1 MRLSIIA
8 ILSGSFFAET
18 CLADPGEG
26 RIFWTDKDDFQL
38 ESARLDGSDR
48 VTLLSG
54 LADPRGI
61 AVDSAAGK
69 IYWASHEVNGSIF
82 SADCDGSDVATFID
96 GLIEPAD
103 IALDLENRLIYW
115 VEEASS
121 GVGTIRRASL
131 DGGAAELVLGGL
143 TRPYYLEVDVAA
155 GFVYWTDF
163 NNSVIH
169 RATTEGAN
177 SINFITG
184 QTRVRDIAVS
194 DGIIYWCD
202 RNSNQIRSRALDGM
216 GAGTVLFSGGAD
228 RVDRPHGLVL
238 DPETQQMFWTD
249 TEIPQ
254 VNSAAMDGSGSVTT
268 LVSTSL
274 NGAWG
279 IALSKPVVAPY
290 DSWLAENFTSVQLA
304 DPSLEA
310 SVWGELADPDQD
322 GRANLLEY
330 AQATNP
336 LEASQDPLALRGEV
350 EDSFF
355 KVIIRMRKGDASV
368 NSGIESSL
376 SLTGDSWE
384 TGDFTEMS
392 PRVDDAMN
400 PGYEFVTYR
409 AALGEERRF
418 ARLIVAR

>member
-61 AVDSAAGK
+61 AVDSTAGK

-82 SADCDGSDVATFID
+82 SADCDGSNVATFIS
-96 GLIEPAD
+96 GLVEPAD

-121 GVGTIRRASL
+121 GAGSIRRASL

-143 TRPYYLEVDVAA
+143 SRPYYLDVDVAA
-155 GFVYWTDF
+155 GFVYWSDF

-169 RATTEGAN
+169 RATTDGAN

-184 QTRVRDIAVS
+184 QTRVRDLAIS
-194 DGIIYWCD
+194 DGVIYWCD
-202 RNSNQIRSRALDGM
+202 RNSNQIRSRDLDGV
-216 GAGTVLFSGGAD
+216 GAGTVLFSGAAD
-228 RVDRPHGLVL
+228 SLDRPHGLVL
-238 DPETQQMFWTD
+238 NPETQQMFWTD
-249 TEIPQ
+249 TTTDEI
-254 VNSAAMDGSGSVTT
+254 NSAAMDGSGTVTT
-268 LVSTSL
+268 LVSSSL
-274 NGAWG
+274 VGAWG
-279 IALSKPVVAPY
+279 IAISKPVTPPY
-290 DSWLAENFTSVQLA
+290 EAWLAENFTSEQLA

-310 SVWGELADPDQD
+310 SGWGELADPDQD

-330 AQATNP
+330 AQATSP
-336 LEASQDPLALRGEV
+336 LEALQDPLALRAEV
-350 EDSFF
+350 EGSFF
-355 KVIIRMRKGDASV
+355 NVIVRMRKGGDSL

-376 SLTGDSWE
+376 GLTDGSWE

-392 PRVDDAMN
+392 PRVDDALN

-409 AALGEERRF
+409 STLDEERRF
-418 ARLIVAR
+418 ARLTVSR